1 VNPNAPSNLTGSA
14 SSPTQVD
21 LNWADNSNN
30 ETGFLVQRRT
40 AGTQYQTIFT
50 TGIDVTSYSDTTAD
64 PNTTYFYQIIATN
77 SAGNSDPSNEL
88 QVTTP
93 DVQPP
98 PVVHTFASNDV
109 GNPAPA
115 GSTNA
120 LASDQYDVSGGG
132 TDVWSSSDQFQFE
145 STQLT
150 GDFDI
155 RVRVAGVSFASG
167 TNPLL
172 GLMARETLDANSKDV
187 FMRTYGAAGGQY
199 KFAYRTSTGG
209 STSSVGSGAN
219 SFPNTW
225 LRLTRVGNVF
235 TGYSSTDG
243 VNWTTIG
250 STTVAMAQ
258 TVFVGMAVS
267 SRSTTSTATAQFRD
281 LTIA

>member
-1 VNPNAPSNLTGSA
+1 
-14 SSPTQVD
+14 
-21 LNWADNSNN
+21 
-30 ETGFLVQRRT
+30 
-40 AGTQYQTIFT
+40 
-50 TGIDVTSYSDTTAD
+50 
-64 PNTTYFYQIIATN
+64 
-77 SAGNSDPSNEL
+77 
-88 QVTTP
+88 
-93 DVQPP
+93 
-98 PVVHTFASNDV
+98 
-109 GNPAPA
+109 
-115 GSTNA
+115 
-120 LASDQYDVSGGG
+120 
-132 TDVWSSSDQFQFE
+132 
-145 STQLT
+145 
-150 GDFDI
+150 
-155 RVRVAGVSFASG
+155 VSFASG